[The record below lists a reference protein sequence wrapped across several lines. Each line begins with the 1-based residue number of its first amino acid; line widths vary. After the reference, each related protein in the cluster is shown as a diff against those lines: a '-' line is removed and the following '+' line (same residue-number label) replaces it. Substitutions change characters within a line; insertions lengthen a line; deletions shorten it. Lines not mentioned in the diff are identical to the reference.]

1 MGSIQNMN
9 IIQFS
14 NVSYTY
20 PPVSE
25 DDAPSEVFKNLS
37 IEVPAG
43 ITSLVGQNGTGKSTF
58 LLLAGARIFPDNGN
72 VSTMGTSTE
81 VFRNSAVQ
89 TELEEQRNALISFVY
104 QNMEFETEESI
115 GDLFEYIYT
124 NGYREEKPENLL
136 RLIIKNLELENDL
149 HNKTQELSKGALQ
162 RTIIG
167 FSLLYGSPLLIM
179 DEPVFAL
186 EEARKERVFRFLQDF
201 VRDEKISL
209 LYSAHELHLTQ
220 KFSDQVILFHKN
232 DGLEIGPSAEMLERD
247 KLEQAYQVPLDML
260 YQRENLYREALL
272 KSRG

>member
-1 MGSIQNMN
+1 MN

-20 PPVSE
+20 PPLAE
-25 DDAPSEVFKNLS
+25 DDAPSEVFRDLS
-37 IEVPAG
+37 IDVPAG

-58 LLLAGARIFPDNGN
+58 LLLAGARLFPDNGN
-72 VSTMGTSTE
+72 VSTMGTNTS
-81 VFRNSAVQ
+81 VFRNSTVQ

-104 QNMEFETEESI
+104 QNMEFETDESI
-115 GDLFEYIYT
+115 GDLFEFIYAH
-124 NGYREEKPENLL
+124 GYREEKPADLL
-136 RLIIKNLELENDL
+136 QLIIKSLELEKEL
-149 HNKTQELSKGALQ
+149 GYKTQELSKGALQ

-201 VRDEKISL
+201 VRDQKINL
-209 LYSAHELHLTQ
+209 LYSAHELHLTR
-220 KFSDQVILFHKN
+220 KFSDQVILFHKK
-232 DGLEIGPSAEMLERD
+232 DGHEIGPTEEMLQRD